1 MKKLITSLAILLS
14 TTLSAQINAFNDFG
28 SWTFNNTAGL
38 ESYGAITT
46 TLTGGSPYLNSDT
59 TTMTSPTYYPNG
71 NIDINFTLNGVIED
85 GFDYMYFQYNM
96 GNEWI
101 TLESYTGEQVNK
113 DFNHYLESVDG
124 AITFR
129 FALVTDYSVNTYG
142 KPRPNQCNLNE
153 YLFYFDVTS
162 WDIFGDNALPVEMA
176 YFYADCEGVFWG
188 TQSESNSD
196 YFMIAYGEDGTNF
209 NVVREVG
216 ASGFSNTLVE
226 YSIDNTYGE
235 GYFVILRVDVDGF
248 TEATETIAV
257 DCISSTDTSLNIN
270 NKEIQG
276 YYNLMGQEI
285 SPNATGVKIILY
297 TDGTSKKV
305 Y

>member
-1 MKKLITSLAILLS
+1 MKKLITTLAILLS
-14 TTLSAQINAFNDFG
+14 TTLVAQLDINNDFNEW
-28 SWTFNNTAGL
+28 SFTNTAGL

-46 TLTGGSPYLNSDT
+46 TLAGGSPYLNSDT
-59 TTMTSPTYYPNG
+59 TIMVSPTYHPNG
-71 NIDINFTLNGVIED
+71 NLDINFTLNGVIEG

-101 TLESYTGEQVNK
+101 TLDSYTGEQVNK

-162 WDIFGDNALPVEMA
+162 WDVFGDNALPVEMA
-176 YFYADCEGVFWG
+176 YFYADCEGVFWA

-216 ASGFSNTLVE
+216 ASGFSNTLME
-226 YSIDNTYGE
+226 YSIDNSYGE
-235 GYFVILRVDVDGF
+235 GYFIILRVDIDGF
-248 TEATETIAV
+248 TEPTDIVSV

-276 YYNLMGQEI
+276 YYNLMGQEV

>member
-1 MKKLITSLAILLS
+1 MNKLITTLAILLS
-14 TTLSAQINAFNDFG
+14 TTLYAQLDITNDFE
-28 SWTFNNTAGL
+28 SWTFTNTAGL

-59 TTMTSPTYYPNG
+59 TLMVSPTYYPNG
-71 NIDINFTLNGVIED
+71 NLDINFTLNGVIED

-101 TLESYTGEQVNK
+101 TLDSYTGEQVNK

-124 AITFR
+124 DIAFR

-142 KPRPNQCNLNE
+142 KPRPNQCNVSE

-235 GYFVILRVDVDGF
+235 GYFVILRVDIDGF

-276 YYNLMGQEI
+276 YYNLMGQEV

>member
-1 MKKLITSLAILLS
+1 MKKLITTLAILLS
-14 TTLSAQINAFNDFG
+14 TTLVAQLDINNDFNDWSF
-28 SWTFNNTAGL
+28 TNTSGI

-59 TTMTSPTYYPNG
+59 TTMTSPIYYPNG
-71 NIDINFTLNGVIED
+71 NLDINFTLNGVIED

-101 TLESYTGEQVNK
+101 TLDSYTGEQVNK

-216 ASGFSNTLVE
+216 ASGFSNTLIE
-226 YSIDNTYGE
+226 YSIDNSYGE
-235 GYFVILRVDVDGF
+235 GYFIILRVDIDGF
-248 TEATETIAV
+248 YRAH
-257 DCISSTDTSLNIN
+257 
-270 NKEIQG
+270 
-276 YYNLMGQEI
+276 
-285 SPNATGVKIILY
+285 
-297 TDGTSKKV
+297 
-305 Y
+305 